1 MHHYTI
7 ADALI
12 VIALTAGFLGYQYLK
27 RREKQ
32 RRLDIVHAERLAA
45 IDKGIP
51 LPEVPID
58 PPPSAWR
65 RPPDPKVP
73 LAIGIVLT
81 AFGVGAMVM
90 LAIVAQGQPFWA
102 VPLPVVMM
110 GLGLILFYRLSAPSA
125 PSGSATRHGG

>member
-1 MHHYTI
+1 MHYTI

-32 RRLDIVHAERLAA
+32 RRLDIIHAERLAA
-45 IDKGIP
+45 MDKGIP
-51 LPEVPID
+51 LPELPID
-58 PPPSAWR
+58 PPPNAWR

-81 AFGVGAMVM
+81 AFGIGAMVM
-90 LAIVAQGQPFWA
+90 LAIVAQQPFWA
-102 VPLPVVMM
+102 VPLPIAMM
-110 GLGLILFYRLSAPSA
+110 GLGLILFYRLSVPSA
-125 PSGSATRHGG
+125 PSDSATRHGG

>member
-1 MHHYTI
+1 MHYTI

-12 VIALTAGFLGYQYLK
+12 VIALTAGFLGYLYLK
-27 RREKQ
+27 GREKQ
-32 RRLDIVHAERLAA
+32 RRLDIIHAERLAA

-51 LPEVPID
+51 LPELPID

-81 AFGVGAMVM
+81 AFGAGAMVM
-90 LAIVAQGQPFWA
+90 LAIIAQGRPFWA
-102 VPLPVVMM
+102 VPLPVAMM
-110 GLGLILFYRLSAPSA
+110 GLGLILFYRLSLPSA
-125 PSGSATRHGG
+125 PSDSATRHGD

>member
-1 MHHYTI
+1 MHYTI

-12 VIALTAGFLGYQYLK
+12 VIALIAGFLGYHYLK
-27 RREKQ
+27 QREKQ
-32 RRLDIVHAERLAA
+32 RRLEIIHAERLAA
-45 IDKGIP
+45 IEKGIP

-102 VPLPVVMM
+102 VPLPVAMM
-110 GLGLILFYRLSAPSA
+110 GLGLILFYRLSAPSP

>member
-1 MHHYTI
+1 MHYTI

-32 RRLDIVHAERLAA
+32 RRLDIIHAERLAA
-45 IDKGIP
+45 MDKGIP
-51 LPEVPID
+51 LPELPID
-58 PPPSAWR
+58 PPPNAWR

-81 AFGVGAMVM
+81 AFGIGAMVM
-90 LAIVAQGQPFWA
+90 LAIVAQPPFWA
-102 VPLPVVMM
+102 VPLPIAMM
-110 GLGLILFYRLSAPSA
+110 GLGLILFYRLSVPSA
-125 PSGSATRHGG
+125 PSDSATRHGG

>member
-1 MHHYTI
+1 MPHTI

-12 VIALTAGFLGYQYLK
+12 VMALIAGFLGYLYLK
-27 RREKQ
+27 GREKQ
-32 RRLDIVHAERLAA
+32 RRLDIIHAERLAA

-51 LPEVPID
+51 LPELPID

-81 AFGVGAMVM
+81 AFGVGAMAM
-90 LAIVAQGQPFWA
+90 LAIIAQGRPFWA
-102 VPLPVVMM
+102 VPLPIAMM
-110 GLGLILFYRLSAPSA
+110 GLGLILFYRLSVPSA
-125 PSGSATRHGG
+125 PSDSATRHGD

>member
-1 MHHYTI
+1 MPHTI

-12 VIALTAGFLGYQYLK
+12 VIALIAGFLGYLYLK
-27 RREKQ
+27 QREKQ
-32 RRLDIVHAERLAA
+32 RRLEIIHAERLAA

-81 AFGVGAMVM
+81 AFGVGSMVM

-125 PSGSATRHGG
+125 PSGSATRHGD